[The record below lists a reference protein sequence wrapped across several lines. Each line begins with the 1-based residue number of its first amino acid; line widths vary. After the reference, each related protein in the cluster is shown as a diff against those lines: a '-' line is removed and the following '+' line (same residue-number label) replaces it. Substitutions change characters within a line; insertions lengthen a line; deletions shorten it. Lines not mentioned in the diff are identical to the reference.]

1 MIGERIICI
10 KERALDNRLKVGMQ
24 FTIRDY
30 SGVIG
35 GNGNEY
41 YVVVSDDSDDKI
53 GWIESTYFR
62 PLSEARLDKLVEL
75 GI

>member
-10 KERALDNRLKVGMQ
+10 KERALDNRLKVGKQ

-30 SGVIG
+30 SGKIG
-35 GNGNEY
+35 PGNEY
-41 YVVVSDDSDDKI
+41 YVVLSDSGEII

-62 PLSEARLDKLVEL
+62 PLSEARLDKLLEL